1 MITKNKNGKCFFN
14 TDITSRV
21 PIFCIKWAV
30 TFTLVL
36 KRVNA
41 SFCGDKE
48 NEANNSE
55 VYAAYTAYPFK
66 AILILLDGILKLLGK
81 GEWTSNNPVLENV

>member
-1 MITKNKNGKCFFN
+1 M
-14 TDITSRV
+14 
-21 PIFCIKWAV
+21 
-30 TFTLVL
+30 
-36 KRVNA
+36 NA

-66 AILILLDGILKLLGK
+66 AILILLDGVLKLLGK